1 MILQGTFG
9 TIENPVAKLS
19 GGGYGDVT
27 DLPLFISNIVRVIT
41 IGAGIFALIN
51 FVAAGISYISA
62 NGDEDKISNAWNMIL
77 NSIYGLLVIAAAFV
91 ITGLVSWLL
100 FKDASIILKPTIYGP
115 GSI

>member
-9 TIENPVAKLS
+9 TIKNPVEKLS

-27 DLPLFISNIVRVIT
+27 DLPMFISNIVRVIT

-51 FVAAGISYISA
+51 FVAAGINYISA
-62 NGDEDKISNAWNMIL
+62 GGDEEKISNSWNMIL
-77 NSIYGLLVIAAAFV
+77 NSIYGLLIIAMAF
-91 ITGLVSWLL
+91 ILTGLISWLL